1 MFMHE
6 KSVIFGIYLN
16 DRTFVCLILY
26 IPVNNFSFMSGW
38 VFLSW
43 ICTKERIKWLA
54 QGHNAV
60 PKNDVFLAHL
70 IVIWICVTN
79 YVFRKWNQDSV
90 LAFITDVFTYI
101 IERNDKLL
109 NLTLVGHL
117 IKIWWK
123 SHNEIIVLTL
133 NIWSQYFFT
142 TRLSKFQRPTCGWHP
157 LRCEHQ
163 SLMSHIL
170 WSILSAILFNA
181 SFNKNLSSGSMV

>member
-1 MFMHE
+1 MHE
-6 KSVIFGIYLN
+6 KSVIFGIYFN
-16 DRTFVCLILY
+16 DRTFIGLIL
-26 IPVNNFSFMSGW
+26 NNFSVMLGW

-43 ICTKERIKWLA
+43 TSTKQRIKCLA

-60 PKNDVFLAHL
+60 PKNNVFLAHL

-79 YVFRKWNQDSV
+79 YFFRKWYQDRV

-109 NLTLVGHL
+109 NLALVGHL

-133 NIWSQYFFT
+133 NIWSQYFLT
-142 TRLSKFQRPTCGWHP
+142 ICLSKFQRPTWGWHP
-157 LRCEHQ
+157 LQ
-163 SLMSHIL
+163 
-170 WSILSAILFNA
+170 
-181 SFNKNLSSGSMV
+181 GSYRQVLVKFKDFSRT